1 MASSKTRP
9 VSLRLPTTLW
19 DYFEAQAKRAGI
31 TTSDAMRMVLERFQE
46 RGGSINISVDD
57 GSDKKK

>member
-1 MASSKTRP
+1 
-9 VSLRLPTTLW
+9 
-19 DYFEAQAKRAGI
+19 
-31 TTSDAMRMVLERFQE
+31 MRMVLERFQE